1 MRKIMPPSDESSLER
16 VFGLSRPNFIL
27 DPGTDWEC
35 FARRDINVVGIVEG
49 LRIDLV
55 TQVAPKR
62 LLWGPY
68 GGGKTHTLYRTLH
81 ELGRLTSIYS
91 MRVECPDLSSR
102 SGFGDLYRDGIM
114 PVLGEDA
121 VIGLFERAIEQVPVA
136 RRDEYLRRLREFFG
150 DEPISKAVA
159 QLMNPNFERIRL
171 WAWISGI
178 SLNRGELNDLGQT
191 QDLASAEPARLAE
204 MLILIGRVMK
214 KIDGKT
220 VVLCLDEME
229 RVKGVGK
236 DSINTFVTGFTRLMD
251 PNQRDVA
258 VLLGCSAQLFD
269 EMPDI
274 FASNGPVVSRIG
286 SQATI
291 EIPHIPD
298 PDVDG
303 FIRQVI
309 GYVRDRNANI
319 AELVGGAGNT
329 HQETLG
335 VDFFPFTNEAIQAMK
350 SRLSR
355 DMTPREITIT
365 MTQTAGR
372 AFLMG
377 RRVVTSDL
385 IT

>member
-1 MRKIMPPSDESSLER
+1 MTTADEQSLER
-16 VFGLSRPNFIL
+16 TYGLDRPNFIL
-27 DPGTDWEC
+27 DPASDWEC

-55 TQVAPKR
+55 TRVAPKR

-81 ELGRLTSIYS
+81 ELGRLTTIHPV
-91 MRVECPDLSSR
+91 RVECPDLSKR

-114 PVLGEDA
+114 PMLGEDA

-136 RRDEYLRRLREFFG
+136 RRDEYLRRLREFLG
-150 DEPISKAVA
+150 DEPLSKAIA

-171 WAWISGI
+171 WAWLSGV
-178 SLNRGELNDLGQT
+178 SLSRADLSDLGQT

-204 MLILIGRVMK
+204 MIILIGKTMK
-214 KIDGKT
+214 KVDGKT
-220 VVLCLDEME
+220 LVLCLDEME
-229 RVKGVGK
+229 RVTSVGQ

-258 VLLGCSAQLFD
+258 ILLGCSAQLFD

-274 FASNGPVVSRIG
+274 FSRSGPVVSRIG

-298 PDVDG
+298 PNVDD

-309 GYVRDRNANI
+309 AFVRDKRADI
-319 AELVGGAGNT
+319 ATLVGAVSDSHG
-329 HQETLG
+329 EKLEL
-335 VDFFPFTNEAIQAMK
+335 DFFPFTIESLQAMK
-350 SRLSR
+350 SHLSR
-355 DMTPREITIT
+355 DMTPREITIN
-365 MTQTAGR
+365 MTQAAGR
-372 AFLMG
+372 AYLTG
-377 RRVVTSDL
+377 RRSIASDL
-385 IT
+385 IG